1 MFFFFFGR
9 GSASQRGATTALV
22 THVSCAMRVLM
33 VFRCLFSAVCWG
45 CCNSQVTSMI
55 VASPGDPQPPGH
67 SHSHDELVLVRA
79 FVDVHIIQPVHCLL
93 RTLASL
99 SPCSLYFFFF
109 SPSTSMLLFLITVH
123 SQSYRPHHYLIKVL
137 GLLRAFRAKKKKK
150 IIKNTSQRTLN
161 ATCRY

>member
-1 MFFFFFGR
+1 MMGVLFFVFFCLLFGR

-55 VASPGDPQPPGH
+55 VASPGDQQPPGH
-67 SHSHDELVLVRA
+67 SHSHDELVLVR
-79 FVDVHIIQPVHCLL
+79 VDVHFIQPVHCLL
-93 RTLASL
+93 RILASL
-99 SPCSLYFFFF
+99 SPCSLFFFF
-109 SPSTSMLLFLITVH
+109 LRPLACCCF
-123 SQSYRPHHYLIKVL
+123 YRPHHYLIKVL
-137 GLLRAFRAKKKKK
+137 GLLRASRAKQ